1 MPLIGE
7 VTLVNSRL
15 RSVDRQIG
23 LCGLELRLGDKNG
36 GAVGVQ
42 LLRADCAGGRLV
54 DGLVSR
60 QGRVG
65 QLERG
70 VVHGDLALR
79 LIVLRFV
86 RPGIDYKKRLV
97 LGDLAPFLKQ
107 RLFDVTRYPRR
118 MPTESTASV
127 RPVKSTKSVT
137 SRSAG

>member
-7 VTLVNSRL
+7 VTLVNFEVEL
-15 RSVDRQIG
+15 VDRQIG
-23 LCGLELRLGDKNG
+23 LCGLELRLGHENG

-54 DGLVSR
+54 YGLVSR

-79 LIVLRFV
+79 LIVLRLV
-86 RPGIDYKKRLV
+86 RPGIDHKKRLV
-97 LGDLAPFLKQ
+97 LGDFAPFLKQ
-107 RLFDVTRYPRR
+107 RLFDVTCHPRGC
-118 MPTESTASV
+118 
-127 RPVKSTKSVT
+127 RPNRRH
-137 SRSAG
+137 RSGR